1 MKKQGVLIYNHKNNQ
16 MDIRFGLLE
25 YYGELR
31 CGERLEVLIDGK
43 WISTTIEYDAFWSCT
58 VLESIDLPESVTTID
73 NYAFTNC
80 YMLKEIHIADHVTS
94 VGRWAFYGCKVL
106 TIYAEANAQPSGWD
120 ADWNPSDRPVVWGY
134 AS

>member
-43 WISTTIEYDAFWSCT
+43 WISTTIEYDAFWYLKGIR
-58 VLESIDLPESVTTID
+58 VLNLNGLIVRI
-73 NYAFTNC
+73 N
-80 YMLKEIHIADHVTS
+80 K
-94 VGRWAFYGCKVL
+94 
-106 TIYAEANAQPSGWD
+106 
-120 ADWNPSDRPVVWGY
+120 
-134 AS
+134 